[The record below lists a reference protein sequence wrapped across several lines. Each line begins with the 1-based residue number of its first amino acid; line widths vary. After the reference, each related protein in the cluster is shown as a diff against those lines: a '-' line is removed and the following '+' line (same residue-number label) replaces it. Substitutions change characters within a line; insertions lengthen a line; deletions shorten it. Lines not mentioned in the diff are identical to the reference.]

1 MSNFSGKDA
10 TIKDGATELNN
21 IEGWTLDV
29 TGNTPNF
36 VTNSTGGANG
46 RVAGAQDSTGS
57 FNYVLASD
65 ETMPYAMHATMTLVL
80 HLDGNDTGYWTVPA
94 IITSVPNAATL
105 DGADKLMVPYEFGA
119 TGLAVPTGIFS
130 ASGV

>member
-1 MSNFSGKDA
+1 MANFSGKDA
-10 TIKDGATELNN
+10 TIKVGATELNN
-21 IEGWTLDV
+21 VEGWTLDI

-36 VTNSTGGANG
+36 VTNSTSGWNS
-46 RVAGAQDSTGS
+46 RVAGSKDATGS

-65 ETMPYAMHATMTLVL
+65 ETMPYAMHATMTLIL
-80 HLDGNDTGYWTVPA
+80 HLDGSDTGYWTVPA
-94 IITSVPNAATL
+94 IITSVPTAATL

-119 TGLAVPTGIFS
+119 TGPAVPTGIYS

>member
-1 MSNFSGKDA
+1 MANFSGKDA
-10 TIKDGATELNN
+10 TIKVGATEINN
-21 IEGWTLDV
+21 VEGWTLDI

-36 VTNSTGGANG
+36 VTNSTGGANS

-65 ETMPYAMHATMTLVL
+65 ETMPFAMHATMTLVL
-80 HLDGNDTGYWTVPA
+80 HLDGDDSGYWTVPV
-94 IITSVPNAATL
+94 IITSVPTATTL
-105 DGADKLMVPYEFGA
+105 AGDDVLRVPYEFGA